1 MNRVSRSLKISAL
14 LLAIIAAFYWRVTLT
29 NQYDWMWSPD
39 QSTQVLPWFQAQ
51 ARQWHQHGF
60 PMWDQYLWG
69 GQPLFGQAQPGA
81 AYPLNWLLFWLPLD
95 KAGHIRPVFLDWYYI
110 AIHFMAALFCYRLCR
125 DLGRSQNASLLAAMI
140 FTFAGFIGSIDWP
153 QMLNG
158 AVWIPLIFLYLLRAG
173 AGNRI
178 VVNGALAGA
187 FFGVA
192 WLSGHHQVP
201 MFTSLAF
208 AGAWLYFIF
217 REGRLDWRMARA
229 AAVSL
234 VFVALC
240 GAFQILPALEYGRLA
255 RRWVGAADSVG
266 WSDAVPYYVHEKY
279 SLAPA
284 SLPGIVFPGAHE
296 GIDPF
301 IGIVALAL
309 AALAVAACWK
319 DWRVRLLFAVGA
331 GAMVYALG
339 QLSVFQGV
347 LYAIVPSLD
356 KARSPASA
364 TVLFGF
370 AGAVLAAF
378 GFDRWLSDA
387 ASVSPS
393 VPASMSASTWT
404 RRIMLATLGFG
415 LLTLA
420 GCLVVLLVNKMELP
434 GDGTA
439 LTVAFTAV
447 AFAALLYAVGSG
459 NLSRQAGGILTALLL
474 VFDLYQGS
482 TNVRTFAARADSD
495 RDRFMQSMTG
505 NADIAAYL
513 RNQPGIQRTEVP
525 EETFLPNW
533 GAYHDVPMFGGY
545 LASVTTNMLSFEFHR
560 DQAKKLWGVAYE
572 ISAKPTAYAGQE
584 VFSGASGMKV
594 YKQPDAFPR
603 AWAVHNLIRVTS
615 NDQTNWYMTER
626 LDDLHS
632 EAVMF
637 DPMPL
642 LPPCTAPASNGAASV
657 SDLDGSNSGHPS
669 PAGQPGSLADSV
681 ELKEDHGSRVSLSV
695 RLGCPAMI
703 VVSDTYFPGWR
714 AYVDGAPA
722 RIYQVNG
729 AMRGILAPAGVHSI
743 AMRYRPMVVYEGA
756 ALTVLG
762 ILGAALL
769 ARSKRL

>member
-14 LLAIIAAFYWRVTLT
+14 LLAIVVGFYWRIALT
-29 NQYDWMWSPD
+29 GQYDWMWSPD
-39 QSTQVLPWFQAQ
+39 QATQVLPWFQVQ
-51 ARQWHQHGF
+51 ARQWHEHGF

-95 KAGHIRPVFLDWYYI
+95 KAGHIRPLFLDWYYV
-110 AIHFMAALFCYRLCR
+110 AIHFMAAAFCYRLCR

-140 FTFAGFIGSIDWP
+140 FSFAGYVGSTQWP

-158 AVWIPLIFLYLLRAG
+158 AVWIPLVFLYLLRAG
-173 AGNRI
+173 AGKRT

-187 FFGVA
+187 LFGVA

-217 REGRLDWRMARA
+217 REGRLDWPMARA

-240 GAFQILPALEYGRLA
+240 GALQILPALEYGHLA

-279 SLAPA
+279 GLAPV
-284 SLPGIVFPGAHE
+284 SFLGIVFPSAHE
-296 GIDPF
+296 GVDAF
-301 IGIVALAL
+301 IGIVALAF

-319 DWRVRLLFAVGA
+319 DWRVRLLFAVGV

-378 GFDRWLSDA
+378 GFDRWLSET
-387 ASVSPS
+387 ASVSAS
-393 VPASMSASTWT
+393 VSLSAWT
-404 RRIMLATLGFG
+404 RRIMFATLGFG

-420 GCLVVLLVNKMELP
+420 GCVLVLLVNKMELP

-439 LTVAFTAV
+439 LTVALTAV
-447 AFAALLYAVGSG
+447 AFAALLYAAASG
-459 NLSRQAGGILTALLL
+459 NLSRKSAGVLAALLL

-482 TNVRTFAARADSD
+482 TDVRAFAARGDSN
-495 RDRFMQSMTG
+495 RDRFMQSMTA

-513 RNQPGIQRTEVP
+513 RNQRGFQRTEVP
-525 EETFLPNW
+525 DEAFQTNW

-545 LASVTTNMLSFEFHR
+545 LASVTANMLSFEFHR
-560 DQAKKLWGVAYE
+560 DQAKKLWGVAYQ
-572 ISAKPTAYAGQE
+572 ISAKPSAYAGQE
-584 VFSGASGMKV
+584 VFSGASGLKV
-594 YKQPDAFPR
+594 YKQPAAFPR
-603 AWAVHNLIRVTS
+603 AWAVHKLVRVAS
-615 NDQTNWYMTER
+615 SDQANWYMMER

-637 DPMPL
+637 DPMPA
-642 LPPCTAPASNGAASV
+642 LPACTAPA
-657 SDLDGSNSGHPS
+657 
-669 PAGQPGSLADSV
+669 DSV
-681 ELKEDHGSRVSLSV
+681 DLKEDHGSRVSLSV
-695 RLGCPAMI
+695 RLSCPAMI

-714 AYVDGAPA
+714 AYVDGARAP
-722 RIYQVNG
+722 IYSVNA
-729 AMRGILAPAGVHSI
+729 AMRGIVAPAGVHSVT
-743 AMRYRPMVVYEGA
+743 MRYRPMAVYEGA
-756 ALTVLG
+756 AFTFLG

-769 ARSKRL
+769 SRSKRL

>member
-1 MNRVSRSLKISAL
+1 MRPKSLKIPAL
-14 LLAIIAAFYWRVTLT
+14 LLAIVIGFYWKVVLT
-29 NQYDWMWSPD
+29 SQYDWMWSPD
-39 QSTQVLPWFQAQ
+39 QATQVLPWFQVQ

-95 KAGHIRPVFLDWYYI
+95 KAGHIRPLFLDWYYI

-125 DLGRSQNASLLAAMI
+125 DLGRSRNASLLAAMI
-140 FTFAGFIGSIDWP
+140 FTFAGYVGSIEWP

-173 AGNRI
+173 AGKRI

-192 WLSGHHQVP
+192 WLGGHHQVP

-208 AGAWLYFIF
+208 TGAWLYFIF
-217 REGRLDWRMARA
+217 REGRPNWLMARA

-240 GAFQILPALEYGRLA
+240 GALQILPAWEYGHLA

-279 SLAPA
+279 GLAPA
-284 SLPGIVFPGAHE
+284 SFLGIVFPSVHDN
-296 GIDPF
+296 IDPF

-319 DWRVRLLFAVGA
+319 DWRVRLLFAVGI

-339 QLSVFQGV
+339 QFSLFQGV

-356 KARSPASA
+356 KARGPASA

-378 GFDRWLSDA
+378 GFDRWLSET
-387 ASVSPS
+387 ASVPGSTP
-393 VPASMSASTWT
+393 VPTGSTWT

-415 LLTLA
+415 LFTLA
-420 GCLVVLLVNKMELP
+420 GCMLALLLNKMELP

-439 LTVAFTAV
+439 LTVAFTAM

-459 NLSRQAGGILTALLL
+459 NLSRKSGGVLAALLL

-482 TNVRTFAARADSD
+482 TSIRSFAARADSN
-495 RDRFMQSMTG
+495 RDRFMQSITG

-513 RNQPGIQRTEVP
+513 RNQPGFQRTEVP

-560 DQAKKLWGVAYE
+560 DQAKKLWGVAYQ
-572 ISAKPTAYAGQE
+572 ISAKPSAYAGQE

-594 YKQPDAFPR
+594 YKQPAAFPR
-603 AWAVHNLIRVTS
+603 AWAVHKLIRITNS
-615 NDQTNWYMTER
+615 DQANWYVMER

-637 DPMPL
+637 DPVPV
-642 LPPCTAPASNGAASV
+642 LPPCSAPADS
-657 SDLDGSNSGHPS
+657 
-669 PAGQPGSLADSV
+669 ADF
-681 ELKEDHGSRVSLSV
+681 KEDHGSRVSLSV
-695 RLGCPAMI
+695 RLSCPAMI

-729 AMRGILAPAGVHSI
+729 AMRGILSPAGIHSVT
-743 AMRYRPMVVYEGA
+743 MRYRPIAVYAGA
-756 ALTVLG
+756 ALTFLG

>member
-1 MNRVSRSLKISAL
+1 MNRVSRALKISVL
-14 LLAIIAAFYWRVTLT
+14 LLVIIAGFYWRVTLT
-29 NQYDWMWSPD
+29 GQYDWMWSPD
-39 QSTQVLPWFQAQ
+39 QATQVLPWFQVQ

-69 GQPLFGQAQPGA
+69 GQPLFGQAQPGS

-95 KAGHIRPVFLDWYYI
+95 GAGHLRPLYLNWYFI

-140 FTFAGFIGSIDWP
+140 FTFAGYIGSTSWP

-158 AVWIPLIFLYLLRAG
+158 AVWIPLVFLYLLRAG
-173 AGNRI
+173 ARKRM

-217 REGRLDWRMARA
+217 REGRLDWLMARA
-229 AAVSL
+229 AAISL

-240 GAFQILPALEYGRLA
+240 GAFQILPALEYGHLA

-279 SLAPA
+279 GLAPV
-284 SLPGIVFPGAHE
+284 SFLGIVFPGAHE
-296 GIDPF
+296 GVDPF

-319 DWRVRLLFAVGA
+319 DWRVRVLFAVGV

-378 GFDRWLSDA
+378 GFDRWLSET
-387 ASVSPS
+387 ASVLAS
-393 VPASMSASTWT
+393 VLSSAWPG
-404 RRIMLATLGFG
+404 RIMLATLGFG

-420 GCLVVLLVNKMELP
+420 GCLLVVLANKMELP
-434 GDGTA
+434 GDGTV
-439 LTVAFTAV
+439 LTVALIAV
-447 AFAALLYAVGSG
+447 AFAALMYAVASG
-459 NLSRQAGGILTALLL
+459 NLSRKSAGVLTALLL

-482 TNVRTFAARADSD
+482 TNLRTFAARADSN
-495 RDRFMQSMTG
+495 RDRFMLSMTG
-505 NADIAAYL
+505 NADIAAFL
-513 RNQPGIQRTEVP
+513 RSQPGIQRTEVP
-525 EETFLPNW
+525 DEAFLPNW

-560 DQAKKLWGVAYE
+560 DQAKKLWGVAYQ
-572 ISAKPTAYAGQE
+572 ISAKPSAYAGQE
-584 VFSGASGMKV
+584 VFGGASGMKV
-594 YKQPDAFPR
+594 YKQPAAFPR
-603 AWAVHNLIRVTS
+603 AWAVHKLVRVTS
-615 NDQTNWYMTER
+615 DDQANWYIMER

-637 DPMPL
+637 DPVPA
-642 LPPCTAPASNGAASV
+642 LPTCIAPASAA
-657 SDLDGSNSGHPS
+657 
-669 PAGQPGSLADSV
+669 ADSV

-695 RLGCPAMI
+695 RLSCPAMI

-714 AYVDGAPA
+714 AYVDGAAA
-722 RIYQVNG
+722 RIYQVNA
-729 AMRGILAPAGVHSI
+729 AMRGIIAPAGVHSVT
-743 AMRYRPMVVYEGA
+743 MRYRPMVVYEGA
-756 ALTVLG
+756 ALTFLG

>member
-14 LLAIIAAFYWRVTLT
+14 LLVIVAGFYWKITLT
-29 NQYDWMWSPD
+29 GQYDWMWSPD
-39 QSTQVLPWFQAQ
+39 QATQVLPWFQAQ

-69 GQPLFGQAQPGA
+69 GQPLFGQTQPGA

-95 KAGHIRPVFLDWYYI
+95 SAGHLRPLYLNWYFV
-110 AIHFMAALFCYRLCR
+110 AIHFMAALFCYLLCR
-125 DLGRSQNASLLAAMI
+125 DLGRSQNASLLAAMV
-140 FTFAGFIGSIDWP
+140 FTFAGYIGNTNWP

-158 AVWIPLIFLYLLRAG
+158 AVWIPLVFLYLLRAG
-173 AGNRI
+173 AGKRI

-187 FFGVA
+187 FFGIA
-192 WLSGHHQVP
+192 FLSGHHQVP

-217 REGRLDWRMARA
+217 REGRPDWLMVRA

-240 GAFQILPALEYGRLA
+240 GAFQILPALEYGHLA

-279 SLAPA
+279 SMAPV
-284 SLPGIVFPGAHE
+284 SFLGIVFPGMHE
-296 GIDPF
+296 SIDPF

-319 DWRVRLLFAVGA
+319 DCRVRVFFAVGV

-378 GFDRWLSDA
+378 GFDRWLSETA
-387 ASVSPS
+387 P
-393 VPASMSASTWT
+393 VPASETASTSLSTWS

-420 GCLVVLLVNKMELP
+420 GCLLVVLVNKMELP
-434 GDGTA
+434 GDGTV
-439 LTVAFTAV
+439 LTVALIAV
-447 AFAALLYAVGSG
+447 AFAGLIYALGSG
-459 NLSRQAGGILTALLL
+459 DLSRKSAGILATLLML
-474 VFDLYQGS
+474 FELYQGS
-482 TNVRTFAARADSD
+482 TNLHTVAPRADSN
-495 RDRFMQSMTG
+495 RDRFMLSMTS
-505 NADIAAYL
+505 NPDIAAYL
-513 RNQPGIQRTEVP
+513 RNQPGFQRTAVAD
-525 EETFLPNW
+525 ETFLPNW

-545 LASVTTNMLSFEFHR
+545 LASVTSNMLSFEFHR
-560 DQAKKLWGVAYE
+560 DPAKKLWGVAYQ
-572 ISAKPTAYAGQE
+572 ISPKPSAYAGQE

-594 YKQPDAFPR
+594 YKQPAAFPR
-603 AWAVHNLIRVTS
+603 AWAVHKLVRVTS
-615 NDQTNWYMTER
+615 DDQANWYITER

-637 DPMPL
+637 DPIPA
-642 LPPCTAPASNGAASV
+642 LPPCASAP
-657 SDLDGSNSGHPS
+657 
-669 PAGQPGSLADSV
+669 ADSV
-681 ELKEDHGSRVSLSV
+681 DLKEDRGSRVSLSA
-695 RLGCPAMI
+695 RLSCPAMI

-714 AYVDGAPA
+714 AYLDGVPA
-722 RIYQVNG
+722 QIYSVNA
-729 AMRGILAPAGVHSI
+729 AMRGILAPAGVHSVT
-743 AMRYRPMVVYEGA
+743 MRYRPMAVYEGA
-756 ALTVLG
+756 ALTFLG

>member
-14 LLAIIAAFYWRVTLT
+14 LLAIVAGFYWRITLT
-29 NQYDWMWSPD
+29 GQYDWMWSPD
-39 QSTQVLPWFQAQ
+39 QATQVLPWFQVQ
-51 ARQWHQHGF
+51 ARQWHEHGF
-60 PMWDQYLWG
+60 PVWDQYLWG

-95 KAGHIRPVFLDWYYI
+95 KAGHIRPLFLDWYYV
-110 AIHFMAALFCYRLCR
+110 AIHFMAAAFCYRLCR
-125 DLGRSQNASLLAAMI
+125 DLGRSQNASLVAAMT
-140 FTFAGFIGSIDWP
+140 FSFAGYIGSTQWP

-158 AVWIPLIFLYLLRAG
+158 AVWIPLVFLYLLRAG
-173 AGNRI
+173 AGKRT

-217 REGRLDWRMARA
+217 REGRLDWPMARA

-240 GAFQILPALEYGRLA
+240 GALQILPALEYGHLA

-279 SLAPA
+279 GLAPV
-284 SLPGIVFPGAHE
+284 SFLGVVFPSAHE
-296 GIDPF
+296 GVDAF
-301 IGIVALAL
+301 IGIVALTL

-319 DWRVRLLFAVGA
+319 DWRVRLLFAVGV
-331 GAMVYALG
+331 GGMVYALG

-378 GFDRWLSDA
+378 GFDRWLSET
-387 ASVSPS
+387 ASVSVSTS
-393 VPASMSASTWT
+393 VSTWI

-420 GCLVVLLVNKMELP
+420 GCELVLLVNKMELP

-439 LTVAFTAV
+439 LTVALTAV
-447 AFAALLYAVGSG
+447 AFAALLYAASSG
-459 NLSRQAGGILTALLL
+459 NLSRKSAGTLATLLL

-482 TNVRTFAARADSD
+482 TDVRAFAARGDSN
-495 RDRFMQSMTG
+495 RDRFMQSMTA

-513 RNQPGIQRTEVP
+513 RNQRGIQRTEVP
-525 EETFLPNW
+525 DEAFQTNW
-533 GAYHDVPMFGGY
+533 GAYQDVPMFGGY
-545 LASVTTNMLSFEFHR
+545 LASVTANMLSFEFHR
-560 DQAKKLWGVAYE
+560 DQAKKLWGVAYQ

-584 VFSGASGMKV
+584 VFSGASGLKV
-594 YKQPDAFPR
+594 YKQPAAFPR
-603 AWAVHNLIRVTS
+603 AWAVHKLIRVTS
-615 NDQTNWYMTER
+615 SDQANWYMMER

-637 DPMPL
+637 DPMPA
-642 LPPCTAPASNGAASV
+642 LPACAAP
-657 SDLDGSNSGHPS
+657 
-669 PAGQPGSLADSV
+669 ADSV
-681 ELKEDHGSRVSLSV
+681 DLKEDHGSRVSLSV
-695 RLGCPAMI
+695 RLSCPAMI

-714 AYVDGAPA
+714 AYVDGARAP
-722 RIYQVNG
+722 IYSVNA
-729 AMRGILAPAGVHSI
+729 AMRGIIAPAGVHSVT
-743 AMRYRPMVVYEGA
+743 MRYRPMAVYEGA
-756 ALTVLG
+756 ALTFLG

-769 ARSKRL
+769 SRSKRL

>member
-1 MNRVSRSLKISAL
+1 MPHHYGRMNRVSRSLKISSLKISAL
-14 LLAIIAAFYWRVTLT
+14 LLAIIVGFYWRVTLT
-29 NQYDWMWSPD
+29 GQYDWMWSPD
-39 QSTQVLPWFQAQ
+39 QATQVLPWFQAQ
-51 ARQWHQHGF
+51 ARQWHDHGF

-95 KAGHIRPVFLDWYYI
+95 KAGHIRPLFLDWYFI
-110 AIHFMAALFCYRLCR
+110 AIHFMAAVFCYRLCR
-125 DLGRSQNASLLAAMI
+125 DLGRSQNASLMAAMI
-140 FTFAGFIGSIDWP
+140 FTFAGYIGSNDWP

-173 AGNRI
+173 AGKRI

-187 FFGVA
+187 SFGVA

-217 REGRLDWRMARA
+217 REGRLDWLMARA

-234 VFVALC
+234 VFVGLC
-240 GAFQILPALEYGRLA
+240 GAFQILPALEYGHLA

-279 SLAPA
+279 GLAPV
-284 SLPGIVFPGAHE
+284 SFLGVVFPNAHDS
-296 GIDPF
+296 IDPF
-301 IGIVALAL
+301 IGIVAVAL

-319 DWRVRLLFAVGA
+319 DWRVRLLFAIGV

-378 GFDRWLSDA
+378 GFDRWLSETA
-387 ASVSPS
+387 SASVSIWS
-393 VPASMSASTWT
+393 

-420 GCLVVLLVNKMELP
+420 GCLLVWLVNKMELP
-434 GDGTA
+434 GDGTP

-459 NLSRQAGGILTALLL
+459 NLSRRSGGVLAALLL

-482 TNVRTFAARADSD
+482 TNVRTLAARADSN
-495 RDRFMQSMTG
+495 RDQFMQGMTG
-505 NADIAAYL
+505 NADIAAFL
-513 RNQPGIQRTEVP
+513 RHQPGIQRTEVP
-525 EETFLPNW
+525 NEAFLPNW

-545 LASVTTNMLSFEFHR
+545 LASVTTNMMGFEFHR
-560 DQAKKLWGVAYE
+560 DQAKKLWGVAYQ
-572 ISAKPTAYAGQE
+572 IAVKPSAYASEE
-584 VFSGASGMKV
+584 VFSGSSGMKV
-594 YKQPDAFPR
+594 YKQPAAFPR
-603 AWAVHNLIRVTS
+603 AWAVHKLIRVTS
-615 NDQTNWYMTER
+615 DDQTNWYMMER
-626 LDDLHS
+626 LDDLHD

-637 DPMPL
+637 DPIPA
-642 LPPCTAPASNGAASV
+642 LPPCTIAP
-657 SDLDGSNSGHPS
+657 
-669 PAGQPGSLADSV
+669 ADSV

-695 RLGCPAMI
+695 RLSCPAMI

-714 AYVDGAPA
+714 AYIDGAPA
-722 RIYQVNG
+722 QIYQVNG
-729 AMRGILAPAGVHSI
+729 AMRGIPTPAGVH
-743 AMRYRPMVVYEGA
+743 AVTMRYRPMVVYEGA
-756 ALTVLG
+756 ALTFVG

>member
-1 MNRVSRSLKISAL
+1 MARPPLPPASSEVKHTHRYARINRVARSLKIPAL
-14 LLAIIAAFYWRVTLT
+14 LLAVVAGFYWKVALT
-29 NQYDWMWSPD
+29 GQYDWMWSPD
-39 QSTQVLPWFQAQ
+39 QSTQVLPWFQVE
-51 ARQWHQHGF
+51 ARQWHQRGF

-95 KAGHIRPVFLDWYYI
+95 KAGHIRPLFLDWYYI

-125 DLGRSQNASLLAAMI
+125 DLGRSQNASLLAAMV
-140 FTFAGFIGSIDWP
+140 FSFGGYIGSTQWP

-173 AGNRI
+173 AGKRI

-187 FFGVA
+187 FFGVS

-217 REGRLDWRMARA
+217 REGRLDWLMARA

-234 VFVALC
+234 AFVALC
-240 GAFQILPALEYGRLA
+240 GAFQILPALEYGHLA

-266 WSDAVPYYVHEKY
+266 WNNAVPYYVHEKY
-279 SLAPA
+279 SLAPV
-284 SLPGIVFPGAHE
+284 SFLGIVFPSAHE
-296 GIDPF
+296 GVDPF
-301 IGIVALAL
+301 IGVAALAL
-309 AALAVAACWK
+309 AALAVAAYWK
-319 DWRVRLLFAVGA
+319 NWRVRLLFAVAA

-339 QLSVFQGV
+339 QLSVFQGA

-356 KARSPASA
+356 KARSPEVA

-378 GFDRWLSDA
+378 GFDCWLSGTA
-387 ASVSPS
+387 PV
-393 VPASMSASTWT
+393 WT

-415 LLTLA
+415 LFTLA
-420 GCLVVLLVNKMELP
+420 GCLLALLVNKMEFP

-439 LTVAFTAV
+439 LTVALTAV
-447 AFAALLYAVGSG
+447 AFAALLYAVASG
-459 NLSRQAGGILTALLL
+459 NLSRKSGGILAVLLL
-474 VFDLYQGS
+474 AFDLYQGS
-482 TNVRTFAARADSD
+482 TNVRSFAARADSN
-495 RDRFMQSMTG
+495 RDRFMQSITG
-505 NADIAAYL
+505 NADVAAYL
-513 RNQPGIQRTEVP
+513 RNQPGIQRTEVSD
-525 EETFLPNW
+525 ETFLPNW

-545 LASVTTNMLSFEFHR
+545 LASVTANMLSFEFHR
-560 DQAKKLWGVAYE
+560 DQARKLWGVAYE

-594 YKQPDAFPR
+594 YRQPAAFPR
-603 AWAVHNLIRVTS
+603 AWAVHKLIRVTS
-615 NDQTNWYMTER
+615 DDQANWYMMER

-637 DPMPL
+637 DPVPA
-642 LPPCTAPASNGAASV
+642 LPPCTAPA
-657 SDLDGSNSGHPS
+657 
-669 PAGQPGSLADSV
+669 DSV
-681 ELKEDHGSRVSLSV
+681 DLKEDRGSRVSLSV
-695 RLGCPAMI
+695 RLSCPAMI

-714 AYVDGAPA
+714 AFVDGAPA
-722 RIYQVNG
+722 RIYQVNS
-729 AMRGILAPAGVHSI
+729 AMRGIVAPAGVHSVT
-743 AMRYRPMVVYEGA
+743 MRYRPMVVYEGA
-756 ALTVLG
+756 ALTFLG

>member
-1 MNRVSRSLKISAL
+1 MRRRSLKVYAL
-14 LLAIIAAFYWRVTLT
+14 LLAIVAGFYWRVALT

-39 QSTQVLPWFQAQ
+39 QATQVLPWFQVQ

-60 PMWDQYLWG
+60 PTWDQYLWG

-125 DLGRSQNASLLAAMI
+125 DLGRSQNASLMAAMI
-140 FTFAGFIGSIDWP
+140 FTFAGYIGSTGWP

-173 AGNRI
+173 AGKRV

-201 MFTSLAF
+201 MLTSLAF

-217 REGRLDWRMARA
+217 REGRPDWLMARA

-240 GAFQILPALEYGRLA
+240 GAFQILPALEYGHLA

-279 SLAPA
+279 GLAPA
-284 SLPGIVFPGAHE
+284 SFPGIVFPGAHE
-296 GIDPF
+296 GVDPF

-319 DWRVRLLFAVGA
+319 DWRVRVLFAVGA

-347 LYAIVPSLD
+347 LYALVPSLD
-356 KARSPASA
+356 KARSPAAA

-370 AGAVLAAF
+370 AAAVLAAF
-378 GFDRWLSDA
+378 GFDRWLSET
-387 ASVSPS
+387 ASL
-393 VPASMSASTWT
+393 WT
-404 RRIMLATLGFG
+404 GRIMLATLGFG
-415 LLTLA
+415 VLTLA
-420 GCLVVLLVNKMELP
+420 GCVLVLVVNKMELP
-434 GDGTA
+434 GDGTV
-439 LTVAFTAV
+439 LTVALTAV
-447 AFAALLYAVGSG
+447 GFAALLYAVGSG
-459 NLSRQAGGILTALLL
+459 NLSRKSGGVLAALLL

-482 TNVRTFAARADSD
+482 TSSRAFAARADSN
-495 RDRFMQSMTG
+495 RDQFMQSMTG

-525 EETFLPNW
+525 DETFHPNW
-533 GAYHDVPMFGGY
+533 GAYHDVPMYTGY

-560 DQAKKLWGVAYE
+560 EQARNLWGVAYQ
-572 ISAKPTAYAGQE
+572 ISAKPTAHGRE

-594 YKQPDAFPR
+594 YKQAAAFPR
-603 AWAVHNLIRVTS
+603 AWAVHKLIRVTS
-615 NDQTNWYMTER
+615 NDQANWYMMER
-626 LDDLHS
+626 LDTLHS

-637 DPMPL
+637 DPVPA
-642 LPPCTAPASNGAASV
+642 LPICAAPASNGAASV
-657 SDLDGSNSGHPS
+657 SEPDAGSNSG
-669 PAGQPGSLADSV
+669 QPPRADAV

-695 RLGCPAMI
+695 RLSCPAMI

-714 AYVDGAPA
+714 GYVDGARA
-722 RIYQVNG
+722 QIYQVNA
-729 AMRGILAPAGVHSI
+729 AMRGIIAPAGIHSVT
-743 AMRYRPMVVYEGA
+743 MRYRPMVVYEGA
-756 ALTVLG
+756 ALTFLG